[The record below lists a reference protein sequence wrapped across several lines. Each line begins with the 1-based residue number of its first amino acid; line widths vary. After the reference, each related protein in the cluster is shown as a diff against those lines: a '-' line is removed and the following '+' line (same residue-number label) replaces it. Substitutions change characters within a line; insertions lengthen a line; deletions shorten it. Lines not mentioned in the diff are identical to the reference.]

1 MKKCVKIVFS
11 MPTSEQFLHAVQKNA
26 RKLGVEGTL
35 AVLPAE
41 RVVRI
46 IAHGD
51 KEQVDTFFDALHKE
65 GAQAGIHDITAEPM
79 LKERDYR
86 GVFRIIE

>member
-1 MKKCVKIVFS
+1 
-11 MPTSEQFLHAVQKNA
+11 MPSSEQFLLVVQKNA

-35 AVLPAE
+35 AVVPSDRL
-41 RVVRI
+41 VRI
-46 IAHGD
+46 VAHGD
-51 KEQVDTFFDALHKE
+51 KEKVDNFFDVLHKE

-79 LKERDYR
+79 LKDRDYR

>member
-1 MKKCVKIVFS
+1 MKKCLKVSFS
-11 MPTSEQFLHAVQKNA
+11 GPVADQFLHSIQGHA

-35 AVLPAE
+35 QFMPADKLIKI
-41 RVVRI
+41 VVY
-46 IAHGD
+46 GD
-51 KEQVDTFFDALHKE
+51 KDHVDLFLDNLHKD
-65 GAQAGIHDITAEPM
+65 GAKAGVADITAEPM